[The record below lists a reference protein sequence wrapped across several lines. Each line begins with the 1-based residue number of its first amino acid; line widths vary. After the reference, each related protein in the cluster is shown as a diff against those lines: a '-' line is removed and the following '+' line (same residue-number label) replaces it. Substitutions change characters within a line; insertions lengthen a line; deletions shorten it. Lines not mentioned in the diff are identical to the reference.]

1 MDRVAM
7 CHRCLRLCARLPTWL
22 SGALCLTSSFYLPM
36 SSYSPALYAT
46 ANRELSQCV
55 DDWQRNSTHVNIQ
68 RLLALLQSV
77 FPCLKQLLDFR
88 HDAHAT
94 GGTAA
99 AQPPGALPDLA
110 AKLQSDLDE
119 ALHEFEE
126 RMRSLREQQAQ
137 LQQEIDADAQDTGS
151 QSKQQQ
157 QQQRKIVSDV
167 PPVSAR
173 ALTSSS
179 GRGNASSRPG
189 PPSSVT
195 PPADAE
201 LPPFQF

>member
-1 MDRVAM
+1 MRWAEKNRVAIP
-7 CHRCLRLCARLPTWL
+7 ARFSAL
-22 SGALCLTSSFYLPM
+22 SHQLIYLPLC
-36 SSYSPALYAT
+36 SHSPALYAT

-94 GGTAA
+94 GVSAA

-110 AKLQSDLDE
+110 ANLQSDLDE

-126 RMRSLREQQAQ
+126 RTRSLREQQAQ
-137 LQQEIDADAQDTGS
+137 LQQEIDADAQQTGS
-151 QSKQQQ
+151 QSKQQL
-157 QQQRKIVSDV
+157 RRAASDV
-167 PPVSAR
+167 LPASAR

-179 GRGNASSRPG
+179 GGRGNAPG
-189 PPSSVT
+189 RPPSTT
-195 PPADAE
+195 PTADAE